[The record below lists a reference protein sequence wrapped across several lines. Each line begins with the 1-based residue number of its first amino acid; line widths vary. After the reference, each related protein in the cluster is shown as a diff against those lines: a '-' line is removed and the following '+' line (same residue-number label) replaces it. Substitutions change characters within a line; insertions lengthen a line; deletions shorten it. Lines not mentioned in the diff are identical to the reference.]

1 MSKIS
6 FVNYNKSTEQEH
18 SLNTLIS
25 FRSYEEY
32 LKLKDMDKQDLHELI
47 KARNREQL
55 EKFLI
60 EKAANSNKFKNIIEK
75 SLEKFI
81 QDELDDE

>member
-1 MSKIS
+1 MGKIA
-6 FVNYNKSTEQEH
+6 FVNNNKSTEQEH

-55 EKFLI
+55 EEFLI
-60 EKAANSNKFKNIIEK
+60 EKAVNSDKFKNVIEK